1 MIKRIV
7 IAGSCRTPVGKFAGR
22 LKSVKAQEL
31 LRTCFRGSLEKA
43 GVKMGDVDSV
53 VASTCTHSP
62 DAMNIARVALLLAGL
77 PDDEIDAYNQGQ
89 YLKPEVVAE
98 SSAKNI
104 TAFTPSFNCGSGVQA
119 VISAVHEILAGDSRV
134 VLVGGTES
142 MSNSPM
148 LLERGAGS
156 KMRDAKVVDSLVH
169 GLCDPLT
176 GEHMGRI
183 AENTVDKYGVSRE
196 EQDLFAVESHKRAY
210 EAISSGKFEAEIVP
224 VKSVEKGVLGDIKEN
239 ITYEDDGPISTL
251 TASKLAT
258 LKPYFKKGG
267 TITPASSCTVNDGAS
282 SFLIMELERALELRV
297 TPEAEILGYGKAAGD
312 PSHMGEGPI
321 WAIPKALKMAGLTVD
336 QIDFFEINEAFA
348 GVVLAAKKYFQISD
362 NKLNV
367 RGGAIALGHPV
378 GTSGAKLA
386 TTLIHILHDFKKDY
400 GVVSL
405 CVGNG
410 QGIAL
415 VIKRFV

>member
-1 MIKRIV
+1 MEKRIV
-7 IAGSCRTPVGKFAGR
+7 IAGSCRTPVGTFGGK
-22 LKSVKAQEL
+22 LKNIKAQEL
-31 LRTCFRGSLEKA
+31 LRTCFKGSLEKA
-43 GVKMGDVDSV
+43 GVKMEDVDSA

-62 DAMNIARVALLLAGL
+62 DAMNVARVALLLAGL
-77 PDDEIDAYNQGQ
+77 PDDAVDTYSRGE
-89 YLKPEVVAE
+89 YLKKEIL
-98 SSAKNI
+98 AKSGSLNI

-119 VISAVHEILAGDSRV
+119 VISAVHEILAGDSKV

-156 KMRDAKVVDSLVH
+156 KMRDVKVVDSLVH

-176 GEHMGRI
+176 GEQMGRI
-183 AENTVDKYGVSRE
+183 AENTVEKYGVSRE

-210 EAISSGKFEAEIVP
+210 NAVTSGEFEAEIVP
-224 VKSVEKGVLGDIKEN
+224 VRSVEKGFFGDIKEE
-239 ITYEDDGPISTL
+239 IIYEDEGPKSNL

-282 SFLIMELERALELRV
+282 SFLVMELGRALELGV
-297 TPEAEILGYGKAAGD
+297 TPEAEILGYGKGAGD

-348 GVVLAAKKYFQISD
+348 GVVLAAKKYFQIPD
-362 NKLNV
+362 DKLNI
-367 RGGAIALGHPV
+367 RGGAVALGHPV
-378 GTSGAKLA
+378 GTSGAKLT
-386 TTLIHILHDFKKDY
+386 TTLIHILHDFKKEY

-415 VIKRFV
+415 VVKRWA